1 MQERDTFPFGTEAGD
16 LVDQSN
22 TGRAAAL
29 EGTVEVV
36 DREADMMDAGTA
48 LGDELADGR
57 LGVVGLEE
65 LDERLAGREPRDPG
79 AIGIVELHFGK
90 SKDVAVERE
99 HVVERADGD
108 PHVGDA
114 SCTAG
119 NVGHVSALVRRGAG
133 AEY

>member
-1 MQERDTFPFGTEAGD
+1 MEEGDTFPLGSLSRG

-22 TGRAAAL
+22 SRGTAAI
-29 EGTVEVV
+29 ERTVEII
-36 DREADMMDAGTA
+36 DGEADVMDAGTP

-57 LGVVGLEE
+57 IRMVGLEQ
-65 LDERLAGREPRDPG
+65 LDERFAGSEASDAGTVSVVEIDFRE
-79 AIGIVELHFGK
+79 AEQ
-90 SKDVAVERE
+90 VAVEGE
-99 HVVERADGD
+99 NLVERAHGD

-119 NVGHVSALVRRGAG
+119 NVSHVSALVRRGAG